1 MKTHNTNRQ
10 PSRVKAI
17 ALPAAAEDNT
27 LPHKTPEKPA
37 QEQPP
42 TESRNKQQRNQLL
55 LLAVSIAV
63 VGLLGALIWDFL
75 QIEEDNVTGRFSGT
89 EHNAVLAITVF
100 IQAMIAF
107 FGILN
112 LEEPHRT
119 KVSPVTKGGMR
130 SAITGAL
137 VVTYLFLVIFHCVVE
152 FTGGKSS
159 TTDSF
164 VNNFTWIV
172 GLTVAFYF
180 ASEAGIHAMNSFK
193 PEPKPHQTRP
203 NGSTSEP
210 G

>member
-1 MKTHNTNRQ
+1 LRCPLLLKIICCRIRLQ
-10 PSRVKAI
+10 KS
-17 ALPAAAEDNT
+17 
-27 LPHKTPEKPA
+27 
-37 QEQPP
+37 
-42 TESRNKQQRNQLL
+42 QQRNRHQRNLQTRSTEINYCSLLSQL
-55 LLAVSIAV
+55 SV
-63 VGLLGALIWDFL
+63 VGLLGALAWDFIL
-75 QIEEDNVTGRFSGT
+75 QIDEDKATGRFKGT

-130 SAITGAL
+130 SAIAGAL

-152 FTGGKSS
+152 FTGGTSS

-172 GLTVAFYF
+172 GLTIAFYF

-193 PEPKPHQTRP
+193 PQPKPHQSRP
-203 NGSTSEP
+203 NGSTSEIRLT
-210 G
+210 

>member
-1 MKTHNTNRQ
+1 M
-10 PSRVKAI
+10 
-17 ALPAAAEDNT
+17 
-27 LPHKTPEKPA
+27 
-37 QEQPP
+37 
-42 TESRNKQQRNQLL
+42 
-55 LLAVSIAV
+55 LLAVSITV
-63 VGLLGALIWDFL
+63 VGLLGALAWDFIL
-75 QIEEDNVTGRFSGT
+75 QIDEDKATGRFKGT

-119 KVSPVTKGGMR
+119 KVSPVTKGGVR
-130 SAITGAL
+130 SAIAGAL

-152 FTGGKSS
+152 FTGGTSS

-172 GLTVAFYF
+172 GLTIAFYF

-193 PEPKPHQTRP
+193 LEPKPHQSRP
-203 NGSTSEP
+203 NGSTSEIRLT
-210 G
+210 